1 MFSFCFICRLLC
13 RTEDVL
19 NTKLVFLRNKLRSIR
34 LVWVTAVAL
43 QLLLN
48 YKYMLE
54 SLQGDGSRTR
64 QEIPQT
70 ASYKARAC
78 NCGN

>member
-1 MFSFCFICRLLC
+1 
-13 RTEDVL
+13 
-19 NTKLVFLRNKLRSIR
+19 

-48 YKYMLE
+48 DKYKLE

-64 QEIPQT
+64 QDIPQT
-70 ASYKARAC
+70 AGCKARA
-78 NCGN
+78 GNFCLKLMMSHSQQLFTLH